1 MAGRTRH
8 RPTDLKQRL
17 PGAPIHHPGRR
28 GPSAAH
34 PGVVYGPV
42 QFSFVLIFCFFA
54 FSFFFILFTVFLFLF
69 IFLKFEHY

>member
-28 GPSAAH
+28 GLSAAY
-34 PGVVYGPV
+34 PGVVYGPA

-54 FSFFFILFTVFLFLF
+54 FLLFHFSLFFLWVFYFF
-69 IFLKFEHY
+69 AFFKI